1 MAEHPSP
8 IDLDSVA
15 PYVSGQTFDE
25 VVVGT
30 RFRTASRTVT
40 EADLIAFVT
49 LAGLTEPLFLD
60 EQGSLGAGYPG
71 RLVPGTLT
79 FAYAEGLLMQT
90 GVIHNTGIA
99 FLSANV
105 EVKGPVFVGDTLT
118 VVVEVIEARP
128 TKAGGRGIVTT
139 QNTVVKRDGTVVMTY
154 NPVRMIRGS
163 Q

>member
-1 MAEHPSP
+1 MAENPPS
-8 IDLDSVA
+8 IDLESVE
-15 PYVSGQTFDE
+15 PYLSGETFDQ
-25 VVVGT
+25 VVVGS

-60 EQGSLGAGYPG
+60 EQGSSAAGYPG

-90 GVIHNTGIA
+90 GAIHNTGIA

-105 EVKGPVFVGDTLT
+105 EVTGPVFVGDTLT
-118 VVVEVIEARP
+118 VVVEVTEARP
-128 TKAGGRGIVTT
+128 TKAGNRGIVTT
-139 QNTVVKRDGTVVMTY
+139 RNTVVKRDGSVVMIY
-154 NPVRMIRGS
+154 HPVRMIRGR